1 MNSNED
7 LDFNDEFEEI
17 DEKQNEDNHNDRIN
31 LGSDDENNQQ
41 KQSDSEDNLYF
52 DNQVKNKINKLDDSD
67 EDDRKMID
75 EDNNQDLDFQ
85 NVIYNQD
92 EEGKKNMRE
101 HFLSLIKTAGDDD
114 TIQKLIE
121 ERQQLGRTEG
131 GGENPHIV
139 KEQMILEQ
147 MLAKQKRYDEIMYE
161 KEKLEFL
168 KKTRKIRQNP
178 EEYRNFIKC
187 FVLCE
192 ISSTFYFLKS
202 HLEDEYLKAKI
213 LSQFSLKDLNFL
225 LSMKNYPEKY
235 STRSI
240 IKTVNYHIQQYFTY
254 KWKKEQIDFHKNLEE
269 GIEVGYTQMTL
280 IAFILFEFIGLKVR
294 FSKIV
299 DMRYLNLDKKHNSR
313 IKDSKRSSNQSQES
327 NLSNQKRSRE
337 SIVSSVVSNK
347 RATRFSDMASRIT
360 AKIMNQTQMI
370 DDQLDSDQSDSD
382 DDTSKLKKNDKKQ
395 QQKESNDLF
404 DQMLT
409 NFKFEKKSTANSS
422 NLSNKKKNQPEEDSI
437 VSTASSTFQSDP
449 KKFDFRKYVNKGKKQ
464 EDIKSST
471 LKTENKSQNQQEEEE
486 IILVNK
492 KLSNLKKLDSSSDV
506 EKCESEDENEQETL
520 NPFNFAFSKK
530 KFKKTQQDLIQ
541 TQQTHQTEQDS
552 KFLENDQNQQ
562 QQKLLKSDFYQSS
575 EIKYWLEVYDEKSQ
589 QWICF
594 DAVQNE
600 ILEKFQILLKQNSIP
615 VLFIVGYNQ
624 LEFQNEKLN
633 EYIHNKRPMKNMFLF
648 DITDVHC
655 DRYPKIQVSRR
666 ELNFEYW
673 WKNLLQHVSFLGN
686 PEHLQDEYKPQI
698 VSEREVKVQIQKS
711 QIPQSYP
718 EFRASEIYITKSM
731 LQKYQGLHPNAQK
744 TNLTFKDEDVY
755 FKEYVVDLHAK
766 TRWRSYQRSVKPNEK
781 PVKQVQSILGNKKM
795 VDLFGFWQTEE
806 LVYKIRE
813 DGTLPRN
820 EYGNWE
826 TFAGNPPEGTVFIEI
841 QGLPKLLKKHNIEYV
856 EAVCGFESTASG
868 RSHVVKNGILAHKKD
883 EERIRQIYQDNYE
896 IMKAQQAENL
906 KKELMG
912 LWRKIFKGVLLK
924 KSISDRQNKISM

>member
-1 MNSNED
+1 
-7 LDFNDEFEEI
+7 
-17 DEKQNEDNHNDRIN
+17 
-31 LGSDDENNQQ
+31 
-41 KQSDSEDNLYF
+41 
-52 DNQVKNKINKLDDSD
+52 
-67 EDDRKMID
+67 
-75 EDNNQDLDFQ
+75 
-85 NVIYNQD
+85 
-92 EEGKKNMRE
+92 MRE
-101 HFLSLIKTAGDDD
+101 NFLSLIKNAGDDD
-114 TIQKLIE
+114 TIHKLIE
-121 ERQQLGRTEG
+121 ERQKLGRTG
-131 GGENPHIV
+131 GGEENPHIV
-139 KEQMILEQ
+139 KEQMILEK
-147 MLAKQKRYDEIMYE
+147 MLAKQKRYDEIMFE

-168 KKTRKIRQNP
+168 KKTKKIRQNP

-192 ISSTFYFLKS
+192 VSSTFYFLKS

-225 LSMKNYPEKY
+225 LSMRNYPEKY

-254 KWKKEQIDFHKNLEE
+254 KWKKEQIDLHKNLDE

-280 IAFILFEFIGLKVR
+280 IAFILFEFLGLKVR

-313 IKDSKRSSNQSQES
+313 IKDSKRSSNQSQDS
-327 NLSNQKRSRE
+327 MHSNQKRTRE

-347 RATRFSDMASRIT
+347 RATRFSDITSRIT
-360 AKIMNQTQMI
+360 AKIMNQTQI
-370 DDQLDSDQSDSD
+370 EDKQDSDQSDSD
-382 DDTSKLKKNDKKQ
+382 DDANQAKQNDKKQ
-395 QQKESNDLF
+395 QQKENNDLF
-404 DQMLT
+404 DQMLS
-409 NFKFEKKSTANSS
+409 NFKFEKKSTNNSS
-422 NLSNKKKNQPEEDSI
+422 MINFSNKKITQQEEDSI
-437 VSTASSTFQSDP
+437 ISTASSTFQTDP

-464 EDIKSST
+464 EDVKSSS
-471 LKTENKSQNQQEEEE
+471 LKADTQTQKQQEEEE
-486 IILVNK
+486 INLVKK
-492 KLSNLKKLDSSSDV
+492 KLSNLKKLDSSSEA

-541 TQQTHQTEQDS
+541 TQQTTQTEQDS
-552 KFLENDQNQQ
+552 QFQLQENDSNQQ
-562 QQKLLKSDFYQSS
+562 KQKLLKSDFYQSS

-589 QWICF
+589 RWICF

-615 VLFIVGYNQ
+615 VLFIVGYNK
-624 LEFQNEKLN
+624 LEFKNEKLN
-633 EYIHNKRPMKNMFLF
+633 EYIHNKRSMKNMFLF
-648 DITDVHC
+648 DITDIHC

-666 ELNFEYW
+666 ELNFDYW
-673 WKNLLQHVSFLGN
+673 WKNLLQHVSFLGD

-698 VSEREVKVQIQKS
+698 VNEREMKIQIQKT

-718 EFRASEIYITKSM
+718 EFRASEIFITKSM

-766 TRWRSYQRSVKPNEK
+766 TRWRSYQRAVKPDEK
-781 PVKQVQSILGNKKM
+781 PIKQVQSILGNKKM

-826 TFAGNPPEGTVFIEI
+826 TFAGSPPEGTVLIEI

-883 EERIRQIYQDNYE
+883 EERIRQLYQDNYE

>member
-1 MNSNED
+1 MDSNED
-7 LDFNDEFEEI
+7 LDFNDEFEEV
-17 DEKQNEDNHNDRIN
+17 DEKQNEDRISF
-31 LGSDDENNQQ
+31 GSDDENNQQ

-52 DNQVKNKINKLDDSD
+52 DNKIKNNKKQKNKLEDSY
-67 EDDRKMID
+67 EDDRMINED
-75 EDNNQDLDFQ
+75 ENQDIDFL
-85 NVIYNQD
+85 NAICNKD
-92 EEGKKNMRE
+92 EEGQKNMRE
-101 HFLSLIKTAGDDD
+101 DFLSLIKTAGDDD
-114 TIQKLIE
+114 TIQKLMQ

-131 GGENPHIV
+131 GRENPHII
-139 KEQMILEQ
+139 KEQMILEK

-192 ISSTFYFLKS
+192 ISSTFYFLQS

-213 LSQFSLKDLNFL
+213 ISQFSLKDLNFL

-254 KWKKEQIDFHKNLEE
+254 KWKKEQIEFHKNLDE
-269 GIEVGYTQMTL
+269 GIEVGYSQMTL
-280 IAFILFEFIGLKVR
+280 IALILFEFIGMKVR

-313 IKDSKRSSNQSQES
+313 IKESKRSSNQSQES
-327 NLSNQKRSRE
+327 THSNQKRTRE
-337 SIVSSVVSNK
+337 SIVSSVVQNK
-347 RATRFSDMASRIT
+347 RAARFSDMASRIT

-370 DDQLDSDQSDSD
+370 EDQIDSDQSDSD
-382 DDTSKLKKNDKKQ
+382 DEDYQTKKNDKKQ

-404 DQMLT
+404 DQMLS
-409 NFKFEKKSTANSS
+409 NFKFDKKSTNNSS
-422 NLSNKKKNQPEEDSI
+422 MISFSNQKKNQQEEDSI
-437 VSTASSTFQSDP
+437 VSTASSTFQTDP
-449 KKFDFRKYVNKGKKQ
+449 KKFDFRKYLNKGKKQ
-464 EDIKSST
+464 DDDKSSL
-471 LKTENKSQNQQEEEE
+471 LKIDNQTQKQEEEE
-486 IILVNK
+486 IKLVNK
-492 KLSNLKKLDSSSDV
+492 KLSNLKKLDSLSDV
-506 EKCESEDENEQETL
+506 EKCESEVEKEEETL

-541 TQQTHQTEQDS
+541 TQQTNQTEQDS
-552 KFLENDQNQQ
+552 KLLENDQNQQ

-600 ILEKFQILLKQNSIP
+600 ILERFQILLKQNSIP
-615 VLFIVGYNQ
+615 VLFIVGYNK
-624 LEFQNEKLN
+624 LEFKNEKLK
-633 EYIHNKRPMKNMFLF
+633 EYVHNKRSMKNLFLF
-648 DITDVHC
+648 DITDIHC

-666 ELNFEYW
+666 ELNFDYW

-686 PEHLQDEYKPQI
+686 PELLQDEYKPQVI
-698 VSEREVKVQIQKS
+698 SERETKIQMQKS

-718 EFRASEIYITKSM
+718 EFKASEIYITKSM

-766 TRWRSYQRSVKPNEK
+766 TRWRSYQRSVKPDEK

-806 LVYKIRE
+806 LVYKIRD

-826 TFAGNPPEGTVFIEI
+826 TFAGDPPEGTVLIEI

-912 LWRKIFKGVLLK
+912 FWRKIFKGVLLK